1 MKKGIT
7 KAEQQRINELL
18 KARRERES
26 TKELSVSMQRE
37 RLSLYEEGQYVR
49 RDGLTHLEYVQLESY
64 KHEKL

>member
-1 MKKGIT
+1 
-7 KAEQQRINELL
+7 
-18 KARRERES
+18 
-26 TKELSVSMQRE
+26 MQRE